1 MRMSTKSRF
10 AVEAMIDLALR
21 ERSGPVALAQIAA
34 RQGVSLSFLEQLFSR
49 LRRAGLV
56 DSTRGPGGGYS
67 LGRRPQDIS
76 LADVVASVDDL
87 DAAQRSGAP
96 LELTHAL
103 CAELDAVMMRH
114 LATISIRDLAAR
126 QGAPA
131 DEPAPAVRRGL
142 SRRGPVAAPRS
153 LAPNSVFAFGQ
164 SFAQRV

>member
-1 MRMSTKSRF
+1 MRMSSKTRF

-56 DSTRGPGGGYS
+56 ESTRGPGGGYT
-67 LGRRPQDIS
+67 LGRQPQDVS
-76 LADVVASVDDL
+76 LADVVAAVDDD
-87 DAAQRSGAP
+87 DAAQRSGASM
-96 LELTHAL
+96 EVTSAL

-114 LATISIRDLAAR
+114 LGTISIRDLAAR
-126 QGAPA
+126 QAVPA
-131 DEPAPAVRRGL
+131 DEPVPAARRGL
-142 SRRGPVAAPRS
+142 SRRPPTVAPRS

-164 SFAQRV
+164 SFAQRA